1 MKVKLDENMP
11 TAMVKLLREARHD
24 AATVMDEGLSGADDG
39 EVVKAATSES
49 RILITFDADFGN
61 IRTFPP
67 GSHAGVVVFRLHDQR
82 WAVLEE
88 PARRMLK
95 SGTLDRLQRG
105 LAIIDESRIRIGGRT
120 RGKS

>member
-1 MKVKLDENMP
+1 MKVKVDENMP
-11 TAMVKLLREARHD
+11 AAMVKLLQEARHD
-24 AATVMDEGLSGADDG
+24 AATVMDEGLSGTDDS
-39 EVVKAATSES
+39 EVIKAATSES
-49 RILITFDADFGN
+49 RILITFDVDFGN
-61 IRTFPP
+61 IRAFPP

-105 LAIIDESRIRIGGRT
+105 LAIIDESRIRIGGQT

>member
-1 MKVKLDENMP
+1 MP
-11 TAMVKLLREARHD
+11 AAMVKLLREARHD
-24 AATVMDEGLSGADDG
+24 AATVMDEGLSGTDDS
-39 EVVKAATSES
+39 EVIKAATSES
-49 RILITFDADFGN
+49 RILITFDVDFGN
-61 IRTFPP
+61 IRAFPP

-95 SGTLDRLQRG
+95 SGTLDGLQRG